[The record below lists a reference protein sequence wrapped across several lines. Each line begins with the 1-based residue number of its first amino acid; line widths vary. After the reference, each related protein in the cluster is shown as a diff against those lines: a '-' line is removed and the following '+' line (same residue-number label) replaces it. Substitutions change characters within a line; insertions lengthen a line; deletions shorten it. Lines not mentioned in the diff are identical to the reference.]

1 MADKDTQGQD
11 DTLWWEL
18 DALPDPST
26 FGPGFDEPLVWPESL
41 VWDETSTSG
50 AGLGEPLPL
59 PDAPPIDF
67 DADLFPPE
75 TEAQAVA
82 PSPPPAPADDLGVNW
97 TGNDTEVTAYLV
109 DPLAA
114 LGGGA
119 GAQAQARPVVT
130 GDRLPESIWAEAPK
144 TRTADGLL
152 VSTSPAATAF
162 YAEADGAERGRKHR
176 RLGIRPG
183 NAGVIALIS
192 LVSLV
197 LLGMFLSVRARN
209 DVPTD
214 ASQTRLP
221 PGDGIAVSGTLQTV
235 PLTTTITTTV
245 APNAIDIGALVPP
258 TETTE
263 ATTGSGSGAP
273 APTAAPR
280 ASAPAAGTATTTA
293 TTAPATQTTTATT
306 APPPPT
312 TEATTPTTAAP
323 PVDDTEPPRRTTTSF
338 TLPSI
343 PTTTVPGSTN
353 TSFPFPSLPS
363 IPTSDRPS

>member
-18 DALPDPST
+18 DALPDSST

-41 VWDETSTSG
+41 EWDDSMTTG
-50 AGLGEPLPL
+50 AGLGEPLLL
-59 PDAPPIDF
+59 PEPPPIDF

-75 TEAQAVA
+75 VEPHALTP
-82 PSPPPAPADDLGVNW
+82 PSPRPPAPPAPVDDP
-97 TGNDTEVTAYLV
+97 EVTAYLAG
-109 DPLAA
+109 PLAA
-114 LGGGA
+114 LGGA
-119 GAQAQARPVVT
+119 GAPPVVT

-144 TRTADGLL
+144 TGKSDGGL
-152 VSTSPAATAF
+152 VGTTPAASAF
-162 YAEADGAERGRKHR
+162 YAELDGAGHGRKHR

-192 LVSLV
+192 LVSIV

-214 ASQTRLP
+214 SSQTRLP
-221 PGDGIAVSGTLQTV
+221 PGDGISVTGSLNTV
-235 PLTTTITTTV
+235 PLTTTASSTPPPTG
-245 APNAIDIGALVPP
+245 IDIGALVPP

-263 ATTGSGSGAP
+263 APTGSTP
-273 APTAAPR
+273 TPTAAPR

-312 TEATTPTTAAP
+312 TEATSPPTTP
-323 PVDDTEPPRRTTTSF
+323 PPDTTQTTRRTTTS
-338 TLPSI
+338 TSVSIPSIPSI
-343 PTTTVPGSTN
+343 PTTPGTN
-353 TSFPFPSLPS
+353 TPFPTWSF
-363 IPTSDRPS
+363 